1 MALLDSD
8 MSGLRL
14 CLGQWSIPEK
24 NKCPGKLDKMVSNKS
39 DARSVP
45 SKNTRRQ
52 STKQSN
58 DAKRERLIFDSVQE
72 NGLLGRDEGLTIN
85 KGGIM
90 AKDRKDQEKY
100 TAGISGIEGSYA
112 AKQTSEP
119 TQEYPIASLDEPLVG
134 WYVAKAS
141 EPMPEIL
148 MINGVFYQK
157 LKVWRYAE

>member
-1 MALLDSD
+1 
-8 MSGLRL
+8 
-14 CLGQWSIPEK
+14 
-24 NKCPGKLDKMVSNKS
+24 MVSNKS

>member
-1 MALLDSD
+1 
-8 MSGLRL
+8 
-14 CLGQWSIPEK
+14 
-24 NKCPGKLDKMVSNKS
+24 
-39 DARSVP
+39 
-45 SKNTRRQ
+45 
-52 STKQSN
+52 
-58 DAKRERLIFDSVQE
+58 
-72 NGLLGRDEGLTIN
+72 
-85 KGGIM
+85 M